1 MASYGQAL
9 NSGYDPI
16 KDNIYPLFTQY
27 FENPRMTKIK
37 DTDSYSM
44 YMSKIHAL
52 LGVEFRYLITFV
64 PGNNFPIGDTKFL
77 TELEWESLQT
87 RTLID
92 DHKLPFHSYTP
103 VRIRDLDRRITLVES
118 DDFHYTYKVENLPI
132 QIILLATKKGLNY
145 NSSGTVVPAL
155 ETYQTLINFI

>member
-118 DDFHYTYKVENLPI
+118 DAFH
-132 QIILLATKKGLNY
+132 
-145 NSSGTVVPAL
+145 
-155 ETYQTLINFI
+155 